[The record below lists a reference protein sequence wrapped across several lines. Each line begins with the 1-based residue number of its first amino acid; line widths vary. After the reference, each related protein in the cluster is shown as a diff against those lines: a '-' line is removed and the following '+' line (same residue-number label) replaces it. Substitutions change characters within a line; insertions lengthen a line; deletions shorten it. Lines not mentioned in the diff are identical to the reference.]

1 MTRYEVQVKC
11 SLKSSFSW
19 VEPSSFCGA
28 EWVQGEGAQGEGA
41 QGRAFE
47 LGCITDPRGTHPRT
61 LAMKDSVPLSF
72 WAMTML

>member
-1 MTRYEVQVKC
+1 MKC

-28 EWVQGEGAQGEGA
+28 EGVQGEGVQGEGAQGEGA
-41 QGRAFE
+41 WGRAFE
-47 LGCITDPRGTHPRT
+47 LGCMTDPRGTHPRT

>member
-19 VEPSSFCGA
+19 VEPSSFYGA
-28 EWVQGEGAQGEGA
+28 EGVQGEGAQGNGVR
-41 QGRAFE
+41 GRAFE
-47 LGCITDPRGTHPRT
+47 LGCMTDPWGTHPRT
-61 LAMKDSVPLSF
+61 LAMKDRVPLSF

>member
-1 MTRYEVQVKC
+1 M
-11 SLKSSFSW
+11 
-19 VEPSSFCGA
+19 
-28 EWVQGEGAQGEGA
+28 QGEGAQGEGA